1 MYYQKKVFLLEYSM
15 EKEYERLS
23 NLLHYLE
30 KTIDNRNKIFDQKSY
45 TSNLL
50 KKGVDRISQKIGE
63 EAVEVVIAANNN
75 NKKNLIDESADLIFH
90 LMILWKKKKITL
102 LEIAEEL
109 ESRQND

>member
-1 MYYQKKVFLLEYSM
+1 MK
-15 EKEYERLS
+15 KEYEKLS

-30 KTIDNRNKIFDQKSY
+30 KTIDNRSKSSNEKSY

-50 KKGVDRISQKIGE
+50 RKGIDRISQKIGE

-90 LMILWKKKKITL
+90 LMILWHKKKVTL

-109 ESRQND
+109 ESRKND